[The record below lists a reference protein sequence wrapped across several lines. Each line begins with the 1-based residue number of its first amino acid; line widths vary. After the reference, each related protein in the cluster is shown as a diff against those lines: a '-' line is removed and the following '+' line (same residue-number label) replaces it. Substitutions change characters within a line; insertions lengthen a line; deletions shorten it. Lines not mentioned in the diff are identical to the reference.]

1 MAIIIQWSDEAKK
14 TFDDNIQY
22 LTKEWGER
30 EVRNFI
36 KSTNLKIQNIELNPK
51 LYRRSDK
58 NPSIRRCGINK
69 SIALIYKYFPVKK
82 EVILLTFWNNRKNP
96 KKLKY

>member
-1 MAIIIQWSDEAKK
+1 MVIIIKWSDEAKK

-22 LTKEWGER
+22 LAEEWGER

-36 KSTNLKIQNIELNPK
+36 NTTNSKIQNIELNPK
-51 LYRRSDK
+51 LYQLSYK

-69 SIALIYKYFPVKK
+69 SITLFYKYFPVKK